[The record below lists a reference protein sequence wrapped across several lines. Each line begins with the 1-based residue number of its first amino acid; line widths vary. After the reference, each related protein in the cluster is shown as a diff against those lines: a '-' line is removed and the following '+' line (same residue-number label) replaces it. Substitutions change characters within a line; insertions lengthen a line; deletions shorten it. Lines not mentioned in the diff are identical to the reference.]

1 MGVVRTGITFLLAAW
16 LLPVAAARAQPGMVQ
31 PVAGAPGDASLD
43 GAGDAYVVATPA
55 RRYGLGYVRGA
66 GLGNY
71 GVSAAMTA
79 GKRLVPQVLLF
90 GFHSDGQTGFAVA
103 PAIQL
108 SFVDNRQN
116 SPFLA
121 AGVQYHQLWF
131 GDSSG
136 NGLGGFMN
144 LGWELFFGDRVA
156 FQFGFGLNIKQTIVS
171 DDGVVR
177 MSQAPVFGLHWDA
190 GLRVWL

>member
-1 MGVVRTGITFLLAAW
+1 LGVVRTGIFLLAVW
-16 LLPVAAARAQPGMVQ
+16 LTVPVAVAHAQPGMVQ
-31 PVAGAPGDASLD
+31 PSGDASID
-43 GAGDAYVVATPA
+43 GSGESVVSTPP

-79 GKRLVPQVLLF
+79 GKRLVPQILLF
-90 GFHSDGQTGFAVA
+90 GFHSDGQNGFAIA

-131 GDSSG
+131 GDGSG
-136 NGLGGFMN
+136 GGLGGFAN
-144 LGWELFFGDRVA
+144 LGWEIFFGTRVA
-156 FQFGFGLNIKQTIVS
+156 FQFGFGLNIKQTIVAN
-171 DDGVVR
+171 DGIVQ
-177 MSQAPVFGLHWDA
+177 MSQAPVLGLHWDA

>member
-1 MGVVRTGITFLLAAW
+1 MGVVRTSVIFLLAVSLAV
-16 LLPVAAARAQPGMVQ
+16 PAAVARAQPGMVQ
-31 PVAGAPGDASLD
+31 PSAVAVGDASD
-43 GAGDAYVVATPA
+43 EAYVVRPPA
-55 RRYGLGYVRGA
+55 RRYGVGYVRGA

-90 GFHSDGQTGFAVA
+90 GFHSDGQTGFALA

-108 SFVDNRQN
+108 SFVDNRHS

-131 GDSSG
+131 GDSAG
-136 NGLGGFMN
+136 GGLGGFMN

-156 FQFGFGLNIKQTIVS
+156 FQIGFGLNIKQTIVAS
-171 DDGVVR
+171 DGVVQ
-177 MSQAPVFGLHWDA
+177 MSQAPVLGLHWDA